1 MHYYISMEVREGAY
15 DISCPDMECE
25 KQGVL
30 SIPDMEAIVGKEIM
44 DRHRLN
50 RLNTG
55 KFILFNQ

>member
-1 MHYYISMEVREGAY
+1 MHYYISMEVRESAY

-30 SIPDMEAIVGKEIM
+30 TIPEMEAIVGKEIM
-44 DRHRLN
+44 DRHRSN

-55 KFILFNQ
+55 T